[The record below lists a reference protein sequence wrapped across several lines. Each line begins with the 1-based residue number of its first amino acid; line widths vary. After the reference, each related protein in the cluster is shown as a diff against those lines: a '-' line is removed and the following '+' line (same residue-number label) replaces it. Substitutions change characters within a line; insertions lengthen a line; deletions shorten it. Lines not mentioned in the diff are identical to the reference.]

1 MKELKQI
8 FNKNNIE
15 IDDFQV
21 SQFKKYFEMIVE
33 TNKVLNLTAIT
44 EEYEVSVKH
53 FLDSVLPHKFIPQNS
68 KIVDIGSGAGFPA
81 IPLKI
86 LRNDLD
92 VCMVDSLNKRVSF
105 LNQVV
110 KNLNLNKITAIHSR
124 AEDFIKTGKREFFD
138 VAVARAV
145 AQLNTL
151 VEYLLPYIKVG
162 GCAIIYKST
171 KLEEELS
178 VSKNAIKI
186 LGAEVEKIEKYYISE
201 ENLER
206 NILVLRK
213 IKQSPLKYPR
223 GGNKPKLSP
232 IM

>member
-1 MKELKQI
+1 MKELKRI
-8 FNKNNIE
+8 FNENNIE
-15 IDDFQV
+15 IEDFQV
-21 SQFKKYFEMIVE
+21 DQFEKYFEMIIE

-44 EEYEVSVKH
+44 EKHDVFVKH
-53 FLDSVLPHKFIPQNS
+53 FLDSVLPNKLIPQNS
-68 KIVDIGSGAGFPA
+68 KIIDIGSGAGFPA

-86 LRNDLD
+86 LRKDLD

-105 LNQVV
+105 LNQVA
-110 KNLNLNKITAIHSR
+110 KSLDLDKTTAIHSR
-124 AEDFIKTGKREFFD
+124 AEDFIKTAKREFFD

-151 VEYLLPYIKVG
+151 VEYLLPYVKVG

-186 LGAEVEKIEKYYISE
+186 LGAEVEKIEKYCISE

-213 IKQSPLKYPR
+213 VKQTPLKYPR